1 MATSV
6 RASTVF
12 SLLSILFGA
21 GIVSGADFPQAEISN
36 KFIHAKLL
44 LPNADNGYY
53 RGARFD
59 WSGVIESLT
68 YKGHT
73 YFGKWFPRYSPTQHD
88 AIMGPV
94 EEFRSEDG
102 ALGYNEAQP
111 GGYFMK
117 IGVGILHKPDDAKYN
132 FAHPYRIVTRGK
144 RVVRPEADRVV
155 FLHELSDGNGYSYTY
170 QKIVRLAGNKPELI
184 LEHSL
189 KNTGKRVIDTSVYDH
204 DFFMLDNEPTGPN
217 IRVRFP
223 FPPKAETDFKDKA
236 EWRGSELIYK
246 RELAPRGDSVA
257 SWLTGFGATAKDN
270 DFVVENT
277 KTGAGVREIGN
288 QPLSQLNFWSIH
300 TTVCPEAYIHM
311 RIEPGRTFKWK
322 IVYRFYTFTPGE
334 NHLPGT
340 K

>member
-6 RASTVF
+6 KALLSV
-12 SLLSILFGA
+12 SLLPVFLASA
-21 GIVSGADFPQAEISN
+21 ADFPQAEISN
-36 KFIHAKLL
+36 RVVHAKLY

-53 RGARFD
+53 RGSRFD

-68 YKGHT
+68 YKGHN

-102 ALGYNEAQP
+102 AIGYDEAKP

-117 IGVGILHKPDDAKYN
+117 IGVGILQKPDDAKYN
-132 FAHPYRIVTRGK
+132 FARPYRIVTGGK

-155 FLHELSDGNGYSYTY
+155 FLHELSDGNGYSYAY
-170 QKIVRLAGNKPELI
+170 KKVVRLVGNKPELI

-189 KNTGKRVIDTSVYDH
+189 KNTGRRVIDTSVYNH
-204 DFFMLDNEPTGPN
+204 DFFMLDGEPTGPN
-217 IRVRFP
+217 IRVRFT
-223 FPPKAETDFKDKA
+223 FPPKAETDFRDKA
-236 EWRGSELIYK
+236 EWHGNELVYK

-270 DFVVENT
+270 DFAVENI
-277 KTGAGVREIGN
+277 KTGAGVREIGD

-322 IVYRFYTFTPGE
+322 ITYQFYTFTPGQ

>member
-1 MATSV
+1 
-6 RASTVF
+6 
-12 SLLSILFGA
+12 
-21 GIVSGADFPQAEISN
+21 
-36 KFIHAKLL
+36 
-44 LPNADNGYY
+44 
-53 RGARFD
+53 
-59 WSGVIESLT
+59 
-68 YKGHT
+68 
-73 YFGKWFPRYSPTQHD
+73 
-88 AIMGPV
+88 
-94 EEFRSEDG
+94 
-102 ALGYNEAQP
+102 
-111 GGYFMK
+111 
-117 IGVGILHKPDDAKYN
+117 
-132 FAHPYRIVTRGK
+132 
-144 RVVRPEADRVV
+144 V

-223 FPPKAETDFKDKA
+223 FRPKAETDFKDKA
-236 EWRGSELIYK
+236 EWRGNELVYK
-246 RELAPRGDSVA
+246 RELAQRGDSVA

-288 QPLSQLNFWSIH
+288 RPLSQLNFWSIH

>member
-1 MATSV
+1 
-6 RASTVF
+6 
-12 SLLSILFGA
+12 
-21 GIVSGADFPQAEISN
+21 
-36 KFIHAKLL
+36 
-44 LPNADNGYY
+44 
-53 RGARFD
+53 
-59 WSGVIESLT
+59 
-68 YKGHT
+68 
-73 YFGKWFPRYSPTQHD
+73 
-88 AIMGPV
+88 MGPV
-94 EEFRSEDG
+94 EEFRGEDG

-132 FAHPYRIVTRGK
+132 FARPYRIVTEGK

>member
-1 MATSV
+1 MATGV
-6 RASTVF
+6 RTFIAFVVLPVF
-12 SLLSILFGA
+12 LA
-21 GIVSGADFPQAEISN
+21 SGADFPHAEISN
-36 KFIHAKLL
+36 REIRAKLL
-44 LPNADNGYY
+44 LPNADTGYY
-53 RGARFD
+53 RGSRFD

-68 YKGHT
+68 YKGHN
-73 YFGKWFPRYSPTQHD
+73 YFGKWFARYSPTQHD

-94 EEFRSEDG
+94 EEFRSGDS
-102 ALGYNEAQP
+102 ALGYDEAKP

-117 IGVGILHKPDDAKYN
+117 IGVGILQKPDDAKYN
-132 FAHPYRIVTRGK
+132 FARPYRIVTLGK

-170 QKIVRLAGNKPELI
+170 QKTVRLARNKPELI

-189 KNTGKRVIDTSVYDH
+189 KNTGRRVIDTSVYDH
-204 DFFMLDNEPTGPN
+204 DFFMLDGEPTGPN
-217 IRVRFP
+217 IRVRFA

-236 EWRGSELIYK
+236 EWHGNELVYK

-257 SWLTGFGATAKDN
+257 SWLTGFGPTAKDN

-277 KTGAGVREIGN
+277 KTGAAVRQTGD
-288 QPLSQLNFWSIH
+288 QPLSRLNFWSIH

-322 IVYRFYTFTPGE
+322 IVYQFY
-334 NHLPGT
+334 LAGT

>member
-1 MATSV
+1 MATGV
-6 RASTVF
+6 RTFIALVVLPVF
-12 SLLSILFGA
+12 VA
-21 GIVSGADFPQAEISN
+21 SGADFPHAEISN
-36 KFIHAKLL
+36 REIHAKLL
-44 LPNADNGYY
+44 LPNADTGYY
-53 RGARFD
+53 RGSRFD

-68 YKGHT
+68 YKGHN
-73 YFGKWFPRYSPTQHD
+73 YFGKWFARYSPTQHD

-102 ALGYNEAQP
+102 ALGYNDTKP
-111 GGYFMK
+111 GDYFMK
-117 IGVGILHKPDDAKYN
+117 IGVGILQKPDDGKYN
-132 FAHPYRIVTRGK
+132 FARPYRIVTLGK

-170 QKIVRLAGNKPELI
+170 QKTVRLARNKPELI

-189 KNTGKRVIDTSVYDH
+189 KNTGRRVIDTSVYDH
-204 DFFMLDNEPTGPN
+204 DFFMLDGEPTGPN
-217 IRVRFP
+217 IRVRFA
-223 FPPKAETDFKDKA
+223 FRPKAETDFNDKA
-236 EWRGSELIYK
+236 EWRGNELVYK

-257 SWLTGFGATAKDN
+257 SWLTGFGLTAKDN
-270 DFVVENT
+270 DFVVEDT
-277 KTGAGVREIGN
+277 KTGAAVRQTGN

-322 IVYRFYTFTPGE
+322 IVYQFY
-334 NHLPGT
+334 LAGT

>member
-1 MATSV
+1 MATRV
-6 RASTVF
+6 KVCIVLG
-12 SLLSILFGA
+12 LLPVLFA
-21 GIVSGADFPQAEISN
+21 AGADFPQAEISN
-36 KFIHAKLL
+36 RFIRAKLL
-44 LPNADNGYY
+44 LPNEDTGYY
-53 RGARFD
+53 RGTRFD
-59 WSGVIESLT
+59 WSGVIASLT

-73 YFGKWFPRYSPTQHD
+73 YFGQWFPRYSPTQHD

-102 ALGYNEAQP
+102 ALGYGEAKP
-111 GGYFMK
+111 GGMFMK
-117 IGVGILHKPDDAKYN
+117 IGVGILRKPDNTEYH
-132 FAHPYRIVTRGK
+132 FARPFQIVTRGK

-155 FLHELSDGNGYSYTY
+155 FVHELNDGNGYSYTY
-170 QKIVRLAGNKPELI
+170 QKTVRLARNKPELI

-223 FPPKAETDFKDKA
+223 FRPKAETDFKDKA
-236 EWRGSELIYK
+236 EWRGNELTYK

-277 KTGAGVREIGN
+277 KTGAGVRQTGN
-288 QPLSQLNFWSIH
+288 RPLSQLNFWSIH

-322 IVYRFYTFTPGE
+322 IVYQFYTFTPGE

>member
-6 RASTVF
+6 KVSIIIG
-12 SLLSILFGA
+12 LLSALL
-21 GIVSGADFPQAEISN
+21 VSGADFPQAEISN
-36 KFIHAKLL
+36 GSIHGKLF
-44 LPNADNGYY
+44 LPNEDSGYY
-53 RGARFD
+53 RGTRFD

-73 YFGKWFPRYSPTQHD
+73 YFGKWFARYSPTQHD

-102 ALGYNEAQP
+102 ALGYDKAKP

-117 IGVGILHKPDDAKYN
+117 IGVGILRKSDDAKYS
-132 FAHPYRIVTRGK
+132 FARPYQIVTRGK

-155 FLHELSDGNGYSYTY
+155 FLHELSDGDGYAYTY
-170 QKIVRLAGNKPELI
+170 QKTVRLARNKPELI

-204 DFFMLDNEPTGPN
+204 DFFMLDGEPTGPN
-217 IRVRFP
+217 IRVRFR
-223 FPPKAETDFKDKA
+223 FSPKAETDFKDKA
-236 EWRGSELIYK
+236 EWRGNELIYK

-277 KTGAGVREIGN
+277 KTGAGVRQIGDR
-288 QPLSQLNFWSIH
+288 PLSQLNFWSIH

-322 IVYRFYTFTPGE
+322 IVYKFYTFTPGE

>member
-1 MATSV
+1 MTIV
-6 RASTVF
+6 G
-12 SLLSILFGA
+12 LLSAFL
-21 GIVSGADFPQAEISN
+21 VSGADFPQAEISN
-36 KFIHAKLL
+36 GSIHAKLY
-44 LPNADNGYY
+44 LPNEDRGYY
-53 RGARFD
+53 RGTRFD

-73 YFGKWFPRYSPTQHD
+73 YFGKWFARYSPTQHD

-102 ALGYNEAQP
+102 ALGYDEAKP

-117 IGVGILHKPDDAKYN
+117 IGVGILRKPYDAKYS
-132 FAHPYRIVTRGK
+132 FARPYQIVTRGK

-155 FLHELSDGNGYSYTY
+155 FLHELSDGDGYAYTY
-170 QKIVRLAGNKPELI
+170 QKTVRLARNKPELI

-204 DFFMLDNEPTGPN
+204 DFFMLDGEPTGPN
-217 IRVRFP
+217 IRVRFA
-223 FPPKAETDFKDKA
+223 FSPKAETGFKDKA
-236 EWRGSELIYK
+236 EWRGNELVYK

-270 DFVVENT
+270 DFLVENT
-277 KTGAGVREIGN
+277 KTGAGVRQIGDR
-288 QPLSQLNFWSIH
+288 PLSQLNFWSIH

-322 IVYRFYTFTPGE
+322 IVYKFYTFAPGE